1 MTSGEFMWG
10 STISVDLGW
19 ELLRPEFESHVALSF
34 TFSPYNHE
42 HYKSRGHF
50 TSLWIFFF
58 FDSLSDW
65 CRKRMGFLLCPSV
78 PLSVDKSPSVMCEIV
93 TERLKRGWGDL
104 LCAPEISASWRECFR
119 QRLFHRRF
127 VCRREVS
134 GPRWLF
140 PEAPGLPWGVAC
152 CSGRM
157 PCVSLPALCGSRK
170 LLWKPHFICKVEMVI
185 QMQNASFPF
194 LKPTNTWKQKTFS

>member
-1 MTSGEFMWG
+1 MIVMTSGEFMWG

-93 TERLKRGWGDL
+93 MERLKRGWGDL

-134 GPRWLF
+134 GPWWLF
-140 PEAPGLPWGVAC
+140 PEAPGLPWEGWHAVVGEC
-152 CSGRM
+152 LVSHSQL
-157 PCVSLPALCGSRK
+157 CVVQGSYFGSLTLFAKWR
-170 LLWKPHFICKVEMVI
+170 W
-185 QMQNASFPF
+185 
-194 LKPTNTWKQKTFS
+194 